1 MNMIR
6 RRANR
11 YPWRLLVLC
20 VVMALTGCAV
30 VPETGRQQLVLLS
43 PREEMQLGLT
53 EFEKIKQSKPISRD
67 AAANAMLQEVGRRI
81 SAVAELPGAQ
91 WEFVLF
97 EDPDT
102 PNAFCLPGGKVGVF
116 TGILPITKNEAGLA
130 TVVSHEVAHAVA
142 RHGAERVS
150 QGLLLQL
157 GGVALDAAMRNHT
170 QQARQIVL
178 SAYGLGGT
186 VGVLLPYSRRQ
197 ELEADH
203 IGLLY
208 MARAGYD
215 PREAVEFWK
224 RFAEYNR
231 QRGGGASIEFLSTH
245 PVDATRIRELERLL
259 PQALAEYY
267 ARGWGQYRN

>member
-1 MNMIR
+1 MQT
-6 RRANR
+6 
-11 YPWRLLVLC
+11 PGLLSPRGCFAAAVFSLILG
-20 VVMALTGCAV
+20 LTGCAV

-43 PREEMQLGLT
+43 PREEMQLGLN

-81 SAVAELPGAQ
+81 AAVAELPGAQ

-97 EDPDT
+97 DDPQT

-150 QGLLLQL
+150 QGLLFQL
-157 GGVALDAAMRNHT
+157 GGAALDVAMRNHT
-170 QQARQIVL
+170 HQARQIVL

-197 ELEADH
+197 ELEADY

-215 PREAVEFWK
+215 PREAIEFWK
-224 RFAEYNR
+224 RFADYNR

-245 PVDATRIRELERLL
+245 PVDETRIRELERLL

-267 ARGWGQYRN
+267 AHGWRK